1 MIPPAR
7 AWESWLDP
15 PPVAIA
21 RRCCRQKNPE
31 LIVLSLQP
39 NPSSQAA
46 SLLAAGVI
54 ALQATP
60 AMALNA
66 IELQDQRQT
75 NKNGLQLIYEV
86 RARPIYPDPR
96 RSDVIAPRCR
106 QFVCAPPSK
115 SAPLQR

>member
-1 MIPPAR
+1 MTTPRRYPQHAR
-7 AWESWLDP
+7 GNRGSTLLP
-15 PPVAIA
+15 SRSPGVVAG
-21 RRCCRQKNPE
+21 KKTLN
-31 LIVLSLQP
+31 SSSSSSQP

-86 RARPIYPDPR
+86 RARPI
-96 RSDVIAPRCR
+96 
-106 QFVCAPPSK
+106 
-115 SAPLQR
+115 

>member
-1 MIPPAR
+1 MIPQAR
-7 AWESWLDP
+7 AWKSWLDP
-15 PPVAIA
+15 APVAIA

-39 NPSSQAA
+39 NPSSQVA

-86 RARPIYPDPR
+86 RARPI
-96 RSDVIAPRCR
+96 
-106 QFVCAPPSK
+106 
-115 SAPLQR
+115 

>member
-46 SLLAAGVI
+46 SLLADGVI

-86 RARPIYPDPR
+86 RARPI
-96 RSDVIAPRCR
+96 
-106 QFVCAPPSK
+106 
-115 SAPLQR
+115 

>member
-1 MIPPAR
+1 MKAVLRISSCSGWWPSLFRPCKTR
-7 AWESWLDP
+7 
-15 PPVAIA
+15 VAIYSW
-21 RRCCRQKNPE
+21 
-31 LIVLSLQP
+31 VLSDPHLQGVKGATALKWDHFAGH
-39 NPSSQAA
+39 SVSQAA

-86 RARPIYPDPR
+86 RARPI
-96 RSDVIAPRCR
+96 
-106 QFVCAPPSK
+106 
-115 SAPLQR
+115 